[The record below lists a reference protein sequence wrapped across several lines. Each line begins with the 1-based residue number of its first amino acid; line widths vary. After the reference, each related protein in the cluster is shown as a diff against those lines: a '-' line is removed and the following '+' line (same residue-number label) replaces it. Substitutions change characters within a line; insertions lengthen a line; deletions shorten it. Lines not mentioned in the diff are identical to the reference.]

1 MLNFLRPNPTL
12 TEEDARKSLRQ
23 LSWVGVTA
31 GAMFTLGSGGFM
43 AAFALALGANNFQ
56 VGILAALPF
65 ASQVMRLPSIL
76 LLERFRARKALGV
89 PAFVATQLSWLP
101 IGLIPFFLETPGSLA
116 VFLVIVFL
124 GVRGLFA
131 PLWVTT
137 STSWLRDLIP
147 AGRLGSFFGSRQ
159 AMVTAATAIV
169 GLGGSFFVQWW
180 QGAAPPGDE
189 ILAFS
194 ILLIGGVSLFGTI
207 GSFLAARAVEPRMP
221 AAAESERSP
230 VSMLLAPLKDR
241 NYSHLIKFLF
251 LWSLTSNLAI
261 PFFAIYM
268 LKVIGLSLPLVIGF
282 TVLGQLANVVFVRVW
297 GPLAD
302 RAGSKTV
309 LSLSSSLY
317 LLVIIGWVF
326 VLNPDRYALTI
337 PLLAALHLLGGV
349 AAAGVTLTATTLA
362 LKVAPS
368 GQTIPYSGVA
378 GIATSLGSGIGPLLG
393 GLMADFFFV
402 RSLSFTITWASPG
415 RVLDLPAMSLAGYD
429 FLFVT
434 AFLFGL
440 LSMNLLVALREEGE
454 IPRDVAL
461 SELMAGM
468 GPVTRA
474 VSSVPG
480 LSVVSA
486 FSYGYL
492 RRIPGADVAIGV
504 TAYQLAAS
512 TQAALASADRGR
524 AAVSD
529 VAHRVGTVLSQTVE
543 GMEDAAE
550 NSLELALHATRGAL
564 WFKSVRAAD
573 NVTGEVS
580 RLTRGAVLGA
590 IGALSRLPVVP
601 YEALRGAAQGAI
613 QGAIEAERSPAEAAE
628 AAVAAA
634 REAASELGIS
644 EDEAT
649 AAAAD
654 GVVSAA
660 RAAGQEA
667 LTAVLDALPPILR
680 RPFLDRELCEEA
692 PANEGDS

>member
-124 GVRGLFA
+124 GVRGVFA

-241 NYSHLIKFLF
+241 NYSHLIKFPVPLEPDVKSGN
-251 LWSLTSNLAI
+251 SLLCHLYAEGHRPVHSPGYRFHRPRPA
-261 PFFAIYM
+261 
-268 LKVIGLSLPLVIGF
+268 
-282 TVLGQLANVVFVRVW
+282 GQRGIRPRL

-461 SELMAGM
+461 SELIAGM

-480 LSVVSA
+480 LSVRVRLFLRVSKA
-486 FSYGYL
+486 HP
-492 RRIPGADVAIGV
+492 R
-504 TAYQLAAS
+504 
-512 TQAALASADRGR
+512 RGR
-524 AAVSD
+524 S
-529 VAHRVGTVLSQTVE
+529 HRR
-543 GMEDAAE
+543 
-550 NSLELALHATRGAL
+550 N
-564 WFKSVRAAD
+564 
-573 NVTGEVS
+573 
-580 RLTRGAVLGA
+580 
-590 IGALSRLPVVP
+590 RLPVGGFHP
-601 YEALRGAAQGAI
+601 GGP
-613 QGAIEAERSPAEAAE
+613 GF
-628 AAVAAA
+628 
-634 REAASELGIS
+634 
-644 EDEAT
+644 
-649 AAAAD
+649 
-654 GVVSAA
+654 
-660 RAAGQEA
+660 
-667 LTAVLDALPPILR
+667 R
-680 RPFLDRELCEEA
+680 RPGTRR
-692 PANEGDS
+692 GV